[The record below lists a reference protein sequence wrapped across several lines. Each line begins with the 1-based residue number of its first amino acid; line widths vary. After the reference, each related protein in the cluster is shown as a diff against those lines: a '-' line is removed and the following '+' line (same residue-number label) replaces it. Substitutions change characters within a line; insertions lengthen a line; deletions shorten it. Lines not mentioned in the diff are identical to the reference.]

1 MPIPNFP
8 SQYET
13 AFSDHFWEIQ
23 AQQKDHRLADLYES
37 DTISGNQKRYPQS
50 GSSTYAFRQKTAR
63 VQKTEWTDLPMA
75 DRWVRPRP
83 YDIATVIDE
92 HDPIALGSLGSPKST
107 IVKNHAIAAARLR
120 DQILLNAALGT
131 NYTGAQGTTA
141 TTFLA
146 ANQIAV
152 NQGGGANTG
161 MTLAKL
167 ILASYYQDRY
177 DVIPDGRVLV
187 LSAKQMNNMLT
198 NVDQVNNSLYN
209 SVQALVNGR
218 ITDFMG
224 YKIIETELLPVVSN
238 VRTCLIYQKDY
249 LLLGLGEDQ
258 KTHIDVLPENSHAT
272 QVRTVFLADATR
284 KEEKGFASIACDES
298 V

>member
-23 AQQKDHRLADLYES
+23 AQQKDHRLAGLYES
-37 DTISGNQKRYPQS
+37 DTISGNQKRYSQS

-63 VQKTEWTDLPMA
+63 VQKTEWTDLPLA

-83 YDIATVIDE
+83 YDLSTVIDE
-92 HDPIALGSLGSPKST
+92 QDKIALGSLGDPQST
-107 IVKNHAIAAARLR
+107 IVKNHAIAAARLK
-120 DQILLNAALGT
+120 DQILINAALGT
-131 NYTGAQGTTA
+131 AYTGTQGTTA

-146 ANQIAV
+146 ANQVAV

-167 ILASYYQDRY
+167 ILASYYMDRY
-177 DVIPDGRVLV
+177 DVADDDRILV
-187 LSAKQMNNMLT
+187 YASKQLNNMLT
-198 NVDQVNNSLYN
+198 NVDQVNNALYN
-209 SVQALVNGR
+209 SIQALKDGR
-218 ITDFMG
+218 IKDFMG
-224 YKIIETELLPVVSN
+224 FKFIRTELLPVVSN
-238 VRTCLIYQKDY
+238 VRTCVAYQKSY

-258 KTHIDVLPENSHAT
+258 KTHIDILPENSHAT

-284 KEEKGFASIACDES
+284 MEEKGFVSIACDES